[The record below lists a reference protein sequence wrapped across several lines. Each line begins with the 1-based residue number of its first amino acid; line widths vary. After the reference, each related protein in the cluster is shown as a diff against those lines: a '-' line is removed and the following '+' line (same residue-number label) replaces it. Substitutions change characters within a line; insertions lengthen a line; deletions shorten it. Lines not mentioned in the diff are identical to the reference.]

1 MIIGYNLIVMVVRHC
16 RTKQVFIHL
25 FSLVECFGL
34 LHFRGPKEGGFA
46 MMGRGLLTKGEVI
59 H

>member
-1 MIIGYNLIVMVVRHC
+1 MEVSHC
-16 RTKQVFIHL
+16 RNKQVFIHL

-46 MMGRGLLTKGEVI
+46 MMGRGLPTKGEVI